1 MVSLCVDCLAAM
13 TVSSCENS
21 RTYAYLDCLCLL
33 IINDLMYT
41 TLFRE
46 QTTCKSDRIDALVS
60 ISGPSMKYPYIYS
73 YDANHTKIPTD
84 HDMQEEELCSRS
96 LRVGSDRNY

>member
-21 RTYAYLDCLCLL
+21 RTYAYLHVDCLCLL

-41 TLFRE
+41 TLFIE
-46 QTTCKSDRIDALVS
+46 QTTCKSDRIDALLSKLS
-60 ISGPSMKYPYIYS
+60 IDEISMLPQIHVAGENVYLRAS
-73 YDANHTKIPTD
+73 TVNSRNGHNH
-84 HDMQEEELCSRS
+84 Q
-96 LRVGSDRNY
+96 